1 MSKYPPIPNDPD
13 DATAPPGDSAPLDPQ
28 PTNPEPATVTPP
40 TTEEN
45 TAAGSSATTTPSPEH
60 PAEEIPAGEPKPVA
74 QTPAERIAA
83 RHLAK
88 EALAQKKKDEITAET
103 AAAAERDAEYEA
115 LVQATIPL
123 VVDTSIPIPPG
134 LSEQEVQMRQVATYR
149 LIELE
154 QKAAAATM
162 GRIARLVESARLM
175 AVHLGE
181 MEILRDDAKE
191 AAAGPDE
198 VVLVDWNRIDRQL
211 ALCTTEIGAMLSLS
225 DFSAG
230 TLLTTSETLVNDLPQ
245 TIEALDEGEISMKHA
260 DIIVKHA
267 RQIPKSSRK
276 KFDAVLTPIAKKTT
290 IARLGEKAKAVREQM
305 HPETIKVRH
314 KKAMEK
320 RCVTFEANN
329 DGMATLSAFLPATE
343 AKAIMN
349 RVTDTAR
356 SLRCKEDKRT
366 LGQLRADTFQDL
378 LLNGVT
384 STSKYDKNM
393 RARVMVMIDHSTLM
407 GENDNLA
414 QLDGYGFIGAD
425 EGRSIA
431 ENCTSLYR
439 VVYEPKTKEILN
451 VGTKRYQSNSS
462 GIAGLANMTVDPIV
476 PNLVDAGNG
485 NYRVPAEVAY
495 AVWLRDQRCRW
506 MGCGASANYCDLD
519 HTIAWEEGGTTTVD
533 NLSYFCRRHH
543 RIKHTENWTV
553 VQTEGGVLHFTSVSG
568 REYTTYPALTL
579 NLLPADTVPVDAVID
594 DYVLDEGSVV
604 SDQEAEWMGAY
615 WMWKPGTPANDTSA
629 TAVPANADLNEPL
642 PF

>member
-1 MSKYPPIPNDPD
+1 MNETPPNPNDPD
-13 DATAPPGDSAPLDPQ
+13 DASAPPGDPNPIDHQSTDPASTTPASPTPDENVSVENTPASTAPVEHP
-28 PTNPEPATVTPP
+28 PAETPP
-40 TTEEN
+40 TQP
-45 TAAGSSATTTPSPEH
+45 TPAP
-60 PAEEIPAGEPKPVA
+60 

-83 RHLAK
+83 RRLAK
-88 EALAQKKKDEITAET
+88 AALAQKKKDDIAAEA
-103 AAAAERDAEYEA
+103 AAAAERAAEYEA

-123 VVDTSIPIPPG
+123 VVDTTIPIPAG
-134 LSEQEVQMRQVATYR
+134 LTAQEAMMRQVATYR

-162 GRIARLVESARLM
+162 GRVARLVESARRL

-181 MEILRDDAKE
+181 LEVRQDDAKQ

-198 VVLVDWNRIDRQL
+198 VVLVDWNRIDRQIV
-211 ALCTTEIGAMLSLS
+211 LCTTEIGAMLSLS
-225 DFSAG
+225 DFAASS
-230 TLLTTSETLVNDLPQ
+230 LLTTSETLVNDLPQ
-245 TIEALDEGEISMKHA
+245 TIEALDEGEISLKHA

-276 KFDAVLTPIAKKTT
+276 KFEAVLLPIAKTTT

-305 HPETIKVRH
+305 HPETAKDRH

-320 RCVTFEANN
+320 RNVTFEANN

-356 SLRCKEDKRT
+356 SLKCKEDERT

-384 STSKYDKNM
+384 STSKYNKNI

-414 QLDGYGFIGAD
+414 KLDGYGFIGAD

-462 GIAGLANMTVDPIV
+462 GTTAVANMNIDPIV

-485 NYRVPAEVAY
+485 HYRVPAEVSY
-495 AVWLRDQRCRW
+495 AVWIRDQKCRW

-519 HTIAWEEGGTTTVD
+519 HTTAWEVGGTTTVD

-568 REYTTYPALTL
+568 RKYTTYPALTL
-579 NLLPADTVPVDAVID
+579 NLLPADSIPVDAVID

-615 WMWKPGTPANDTSA
+615 WTWKPVTPASEVPA
-629 TAVPANADLNEPL
+629 TAVPAVADPNEPL